1 MQQRSICVFAYL
13 TLVFLRKNSDK
24 DFVWFFLFL
33 IGFFSLLS
41 VSAFPVLF
49 LDVDSFELHLA

>member
-24 DFVWFFLFL
+24 DFVRFFFL